1 MGNTVACTLS
11 SAALA
16 TEVEKIIGG
25 SGIYTSDIIENG
37 VSGEL
42 IGHTTE
48 MIELQEIFEELN
60 VNHIHRRQILLHF
73 MPDVSPRASG
83 SQPLP
88 SLQVA
93 EEVKALG
100 KNYEGY
106 GELIISK
113 DISSDIIAFDE
124 GSTEANA
131 SFYHEIGIRSKLH
144 IKAISRHFMPYAKSL
159 SDDNANKAFNDSG
172 DDRNGEAMEVVNSN
186 ESNEIGPEIGMGG
199 GSQDIVQAE
208 EDNEGDK
215 EGDNKSMQEE
225 DKKQKEDDNKL
236 VGVVSEKATAAI
248 NDDKST
254 KEEGEEH
261 DVTPTKPINSRP
273 SYPSPRSSTG
283 KDLSTESSSSSSS
296 SSSAAAAGVR
306 DPNDVCPETAVLLAS
321 GITLPPCEIFKRLF
335 QLQSIDMDPRYV
347 LLSTT
352 FSVT

>member
-11 SAALA
+11 PAALA

-60 VNHIHRRQILLHF
+60 VNHVHRRQILLHF

-144 IKAISRHFMPYAKSL
+144 IKTISRHFMSYAKSLSDENAKSL

-172 DDRNGEAMEVVNSN
+172 DDRNGEAMKVANSN
-186 ESNEIGPEIGMGG
+186 ESNEIGPEIGMGD

-215 EGDNKSMQEE
+215 EGDNKCISF
-225 DKKQKEDDNKL
+225 
-236 VGVVSEKATAAI
+236 
-248 NDDKST
+248 
-254 KEEGEEH
+254 
-261 DVTPTKPINSRP
+261 
-273 SYPSPRSSTG
+273 
-283 KDLSTESSSSSSS
+283 
-296 SSSAAAAGVR
+296 AGTCR
-306 DPNDVCPETAVLLAS
+306 
-321 GITLPPCEIFKRLF
+321 
-335 QLQSIDMDPRYV
+335 
-347 LLSTT
+347 
-352 FSVT
+352 